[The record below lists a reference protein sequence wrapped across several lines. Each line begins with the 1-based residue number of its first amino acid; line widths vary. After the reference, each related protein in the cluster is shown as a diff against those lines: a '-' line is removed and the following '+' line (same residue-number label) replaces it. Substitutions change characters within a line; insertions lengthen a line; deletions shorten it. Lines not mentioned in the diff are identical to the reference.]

1 MAEEMTLFV
10 TKLRLSPEAQA
21 KTIVVA
27 KLAPLADVYVC
38 DAFAAAHR
46 DQPTLVGFEELLP
59 SAMGRLFE
67 KEYAALSQVMT
78 APEKPCVFLLGGA
91 KVEDAFLMMP
101 AVLKNDVADRV
112 LCGGLVANIFLMA
125 RGIALGAPS
134 ESLVLGKKLGP
145 YIEQAKAIWEA
156 YAEKI
161 VLPLDYA
168 YKLEGRKEVDADRL
182 PVDHLLADIGGKT
195 IRAYQEEISRARTIF
210 VNGPPGVF
218 EDPETE
224 HGTRELWR
232 YVAASPAF
240 SVIGGGDSI
249 SAVNKYGLSDRF
261 SYICTGGG
269 AMVRFLSGDELPVV
283 RALKKAASRF
293 KR

>member
-1 MAEEMTLFV
+1 MAEEMTLFE
-10 TKLRLSPEAQA
+10 TKLKLPPEAQA
-21 KTIVVA
+21 KTIVVT
-27 KLAPLADVYVC
+27 KLAPLADIYVC

-67 KEYAALSQVMT
+67 KEYGALSQVMT
-78 APEKPCVFLLGGA
+78 APDKPCVFLLGGA

-101 AVLKNDVADRV
+101 AVLKRNVADRV

-134 ESLVLGKKLGP
+134 ESLILGKKLEP
-145 YIEQAKAIWEA
+145 YLDQAREIWQA

-161 VLPLDYA
+161 LLPLDYA
-168 YKLEGRKEVDADRL
+168 YKSDGRREVDADRL
-182 PVDHLLADIGGKT
+182 PVNYLLADIGRKT
-195 IRAYQEEISRARTIF
+195 ILAFKEEISGAGTVF
-210 VNGPPGVF
+210 VNGPPGIF

-224 HGTRELWR
+224 LGTRELWR
-232 YVAASPAF
+232 HVAASAAF

-249 SAVNKYGLSDRF
+249 SAVNKYGLSGGF
-261 SYICTGGG
+261 SYVCTGGG